1 MAQDISDLTVLIIDD
16 EPSVTRLLKMML
28 NDLKVAQVFVA
39 KDGRDALDFLGS
51 FDDAGVDFIICDW
64 NMPRMTGIELLE
76 QFRTVDPDVP
86 FVMLT
91 GRNDM
96 DSVTAARDMGVTGYL
111 LKPFSQ
117 EQLEVYLTSVLTKE
131 TDAAA

>member
-1 MAQDISDLTVLIIDD
+1 MAYKISDLTVLIIDD
-16 EPSVTRLLKMML
+16 EPSVTRLLNMML
-28 NDLKVAQVFVA
+28 RDLKVAQVFIA

-51 FDDAGVDFIICDW
+51 FDDAGVNFIICDW
-64 NMPRMTGIELLE
+64 NMPRMSGIELLQ

-96 DSVTAARDMGVTGYL
+96 DSVTSARDLGVTGYL

-117 EQLEVYLTSVLTKE
+117 EQLEGYLTSVLDKDIT
-131 TDAAA
+131 AA